1 MTYPGTSVH
10 THVSSHTNI
19 PLKPPSGL
27 PLLSLGLF
35 MWLLGTGNKNNVAA
49 FHKVC
54 NGSLMDLSN

>member
-35 MWLLGTGNKNNVAA
+35 MWLLGTGRKI
-49 FHKVC
+49 
-54 NGSLMDLSN
+54 M